1 MEYEDTRT
9 ISTPEGVDLHMR
21 LGGVGS
27 RFSAGL
33 VDLPIKA
40 ALVVGAA
47 VLAALIGGGLAS
59 FAVFGAGLL
68 FAMVFYDVLFE
79 VRSGGRTPGKRR
91 VGLRVVQADGA
102 PVGLRASAVRNV
114 MRLIEGLPLLYFPAI
129 VSILVTRD
137 NQRLG
142 DLAAGTVVVH
152 EGSAPR
158 RPVTPFRSL
167 EPTAPAHTADWDVS
181 AVTGEELAAVRSF
194 LERRYDFSPAS
205 REQVAQRLA
214 NALRSRVAGA
224 PPGMSA
230 ERFLEELALVKASR
244 R

>member
-40 ALVVGAA
+40 ALVLGASL
-47 VLAALIGGGLAS
+47 LAALIGGGLAS

-68 FAMVFYDVLFE
+68 FAMVFFDVLFE

-91 VGLRVVQADGA
+91 VGLRVVQANGA

-158 RPVTPFRSL
+158 PLTPFRSL
-167 EPTAPAHTADWDVS
+167 QPVVPDYTADWDVS

-194 LERRYDFSPAS
+194 LDRRHDFSPAA

-214 NALRSRVAGA
+214 TALRSRVAGA
-224 PPGMSA
+224 PAGMPA
-230 ERFLEELALVKASR
+230 ERFLEELALVKSSR